1 MFLKS
6 ILFFGVL
13 SLSLMGEMKR
23 FDVAG
28 LVIDY
33 KTGLAWEDTKSAIE
47 EVRTLSEAKKRCEN
61 LSLGGHIK
69 WRIPTLKELKTLL
82 DDKRKNPAIEP
93 IFKYCNSSN
102 YLASNPVAT
111 SPNNWVIDFAY
122 GTEGIVS
129 QNMPVYLRCV
139 KR

>member
-1 MFLKS
+1 MEKIIFFLVFLGCS
-6 ILFFGVL
+6 LF
-13 SLSLMGEMKR
+13 GEMKR

-33 KTGLAWEDTKSAIE
+33 KTGLAWEDTTANLQ
-47 EVRTLSEAKKRCEN
+47 EVRSTSEAKKRCEN
-61 LSLGGHIK
+61 LSLGGHTQ
-69 WRIPTLKELKTLL
+69 WSIPTLKELKTLL
-82 DDKRKNPAIEP
+82 NDKRKNPAIQP
-93 IFKYCNSSN
+93 IFKHCLSAN

-122 GTEGIVS
+122 GTEGVVS
-129 QNMPVYLRCV
+129 QNMPVLLRCV